1 MELSVSSSLS
11 VNYSAFRSQ
20 DNQYAFENC
29 FSIDQKRNLFST
41 PDSERFAFL
50 GVSGQSGFA
59 ACPPLRKFLK
69 PFGEQALRPDF
80 ISFLGVLNNYQKRKK
95 ELDMLN
101 VLCVC
106 GNGMGTSTILKI
118 NVKKICD
125 ANKIDAIVDSCAFS
139 EAMTYLFNTD
149 IVLTSPEWAEMLP
162 PSNAHIVKMKNLVD
176 MQEISDKLLAEVKEN
191 FPEEWNG

>member
-1 MELSVSSSLS
+1 MNWSAVWSIVSL
-11 VNYSAFRSQ
+11 VLAVVGGIALYFT
-20 DNQYAFENC
+20 F
-29 FSIDQKRNLFST
+29 
-41 PDSERFAFL
+41 
-50 GVSGQSGFA
+50 
-59 ACPPLRKFLK
+59 LRKKNDELETK
-69 PFGEQALRPDF
+69 LMEAR
-80 ISFLGVLNNYQKRKK
+80 K